1 MLDKIDSHADDVHQF
16 HDLTLID
23 TSMIIPEALMKECDC
38 AGDVAAVFSDAS
50 GRFSNALV
58 AEALSRAGRKVLV
71 LDRRRAVR
79 GSTPAST
86 AMIQHEIDVPLS
98 RLIRQTGRARAE
110 GVHPK
115 VKNRAARWSLQS
127 ALSPRRPIRPRRQRR
142 SEKRPSKPSQKSTK

>member
-1 MLDKIDSHADDVHQF
+1 MTKDAETRKDDLRTGDSFWLHTPRITPPAGPMPARSGWDVVVVG
-16 HDLTLID
+16 
-23 TSMIIPEALMKECDC
+23 
-38 AGDVAAVFSDAS
+38 AGIS
-50 GRFSNALV
+50 GALV

-110 GVHPK
+110 AWLAENYEAIGERSTLDL
-115 VKNRAARWSLQS
+115 RAAY
-127 ALSPRRPIRPRRQRR
+127 
-142 SEKRPSKPSQKSTK
+142 T